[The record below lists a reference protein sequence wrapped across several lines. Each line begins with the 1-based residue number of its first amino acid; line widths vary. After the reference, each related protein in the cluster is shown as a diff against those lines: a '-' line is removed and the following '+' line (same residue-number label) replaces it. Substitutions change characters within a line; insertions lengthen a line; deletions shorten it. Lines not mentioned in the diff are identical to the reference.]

1 MILFHSSYLS
11 LTLSLS
17 LSFTLFPSL
26 SLSLC
31 FIHSPY
37 LSRLLSLSHFFS
49 ASDIS
54 FLFPPFLP
62 ACIIYFSTA
71 LHCIATFCDVELKAV
86 QTIEVPLGSGSPT
99 VTISLQAN
107 KWNRTDTSK
116 FIRTI
121 KMFRRKADFQSIL
134 FSLIS
139 LLITLPD
146 EHFFFADLPRHSL
159 FLPYNYII
167 FTRVFV
173 FFFKLF
179 PVTIFVADNY
189 GNDYSEFHSIKIF
202 GSPVMGTDVAAIK
215 GENITFDL
223 FMYSFI
229 YSSIHSFIYLFIYL
243 SLPLFI
249 SFSIY
254 LFIYLS
260 IVFFVYLFIHYYKC
274 YQLSNMA

>member
-1 MILFHSSYLS
+1 M
-11 LTLSLS
+11 
-17 LSFTLFPSL
+17 
-26 SLSLC
+26 
-31 FIHSPY
+31 
-37 LSRLLSLSHFFS
+37 
-49 ASDIS
+49 
-54 FLFPPFLP
+54 
-62 ACIIYFSTA
+62 
-71 LHCIATFCDVELKAV
+71 
-86 QTIEVPLGSGSPT
+86 
-99 VTISLQAN
+99 TISLQAN

-159 FLPYNYII
+159 FLPYIYII
-167 FTRVFV
+167 FIRVFV

-223 FMYSFI
+223 FMYSFV
-229 YSSIHSFIYLFIYL
+229 YSSINSFIYLFTYLFIYL
-243 SLPLFI
+243 SLHLFI

-254 LFIYLS
+254 LFIYLF
-260 IVFFVYLFIHYYKC
+260 IYCFLCLFIYS
-274 YQLSNMA
+274 LL